1 MGVPV
6 CGCGCVGVSTIIILS
21 LLPLC
26 AVGVF
31 PCHQPLGLLLSK
43 GGRGIFNVRSYLC
56 ACCAHDGAI
65 GSDEAAHFGTRKTW
79 SLRRLCP
86 GVQS

>member
-1 MGVPV
+1 MCVP
-6 CGCGCVGVSTIIILS
+6 TIIILS

-26 AVGVF
+26 AVCVF

-43 GGRGIFNVRSYLC
+43 GGHGMFNVCSYLC
-56 ACCAHDGAI
+56 ACYAHDGAK
-65 GSDEAAHFGTRKTW
+65 GCDEAVHFGTRKTW

-86 GVQS
+86 GVTS